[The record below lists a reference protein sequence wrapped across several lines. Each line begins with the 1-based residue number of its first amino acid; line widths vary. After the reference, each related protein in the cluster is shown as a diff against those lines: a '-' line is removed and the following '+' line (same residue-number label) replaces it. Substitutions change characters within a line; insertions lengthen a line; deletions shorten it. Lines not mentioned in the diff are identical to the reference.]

1 MNLSRTNRWTIRA
14 FSAVFLFLIT
24 LATSGVVQ
32 AITGAGTPCDSCGA
46 RCYQYY
52 AGIPKSQGGCKLPS
66 GMLDYACL
74 QLKCSFPYTPG
85 SWCYGCIDTDVDY
98 TDCENP
104 NCWEFGNINGGTLCS
119 NACFGAGCA
128 AGTDGS
134 PTRTCGQVQQLC
146 TPAGTSVSCSKC
158 GCVQ

>member
-52 AGIPKSQGGCKLPS
+52 AGISKPAGCRLPS
-66 GMLDYACL
+66 GMPDYACL
-74 QLKCSFPYTPG
+74 AQKCSYPYTPG
-85 SWCYGCIDTDVDY
+85 SWCYGCIDRAVAY
-98 TDCENP
+98 VNCENE
-104 NCWEFGNINGGTLCS
+104 NCWIPESVVGGGNVCS
-119 NACFGAGCA
+119 NGCYGAGCA
-128 AGTDGS
+128 SGS
-134 PTRTCGQVQQLC
+134 RTCGQVQQPC
-146 TPAGTSVSCSKC
+146 TPGDTTLGCSRC
-158 GCVQ
+158 GCMP